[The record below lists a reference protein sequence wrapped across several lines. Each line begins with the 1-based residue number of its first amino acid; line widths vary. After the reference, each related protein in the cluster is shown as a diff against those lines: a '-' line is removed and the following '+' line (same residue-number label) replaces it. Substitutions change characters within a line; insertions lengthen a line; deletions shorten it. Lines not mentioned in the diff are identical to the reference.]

1 MHTGIKNITNKSEI
15 KRVFASL
22 IKFMQ
27 DIKHKH
33 GLTMV
38 AYNPNL
44 CQGKFSDR
52 QKIYYPLHDLLFVKD
67 VFDNK

>member
-1 MHTGIKNITNKSEI
+1 MHTGINNITNKSEV

-44 CQGKFSDR
+44 CQGKSLDR
-52 QKIYYPLHDLLFVKD
+52 QKTYYPYHDLLFVKKVLND
-67 VFDNK
+67 K